1 MARGSI
7 VQRGHSYRVRISYQE
22 DSGKRQQ
29 ISKTASSKGR
39 AEKLR
44 TQILSELDKGIFAK
58 PSKLTVGAYIEQW
71 LKSYVAST
79 VAPRTFESYSYISN
93 THVIPALGNIKLC
106 NLRPQHLQRLY
117 ADKLQQGLSPR
128 TVQLLHVTMHKAL
141 KTAIKT
147 GLLSRNPIDLV
158 DPPKVE
164 RHEMQTMTEEDIS
177 RFLNEARKGDYY
189 SLFYIYLFTGIRR
202 SEALALRWS
211 DVDLLGC
218 QLSINKTMQVL
229 NNKVT
234 FKSPKTPNS
243 RRLVA
248 LSPSTCVV
256 LRLHREAQNKIRKY
270 KEDLPV
276 SDDDLVFCQS
286 DGKPYLPNTISHAW
300 IKLTKRCGLEGVRLH
315 DARHTHATLLFKS
328 GVSAKVIQER
338 LGHSSVAFTMNTYAH
353 VSPGMQKQ
361 AANQFDDTVIL
372 DKSVSKPPISN
383 Y

>member
-1 MARGSI
+1 M
-7 VQRGHSYRVRISYQE
+7 
-22 DSGKRQQ
+22 
-29 ISKTASSKGR
+29 
-39 AEKLR
+39 
-44 TQILSELDKGIFAK
+44 
-58 PSKLTVGAYIEQW
+58 
-71 LKSYVAST
+71 
-79 VAPRTFESYSYISN
+79 
-93 THVIPALGNIKLC
+93 
-106 NLRPQHLQRLY
+106 
-117 ADKLQQGLSPR
+117 
-128 TVQLLHVTMHKAL
+128 
-141 KTAIKT
+141 
-147 GLLSRNPIDLV
+147 
-158 DPPKVE
+158 
-164 RHEMQTMTEEDIS
+164 
-177 RFLNEARKGDYY
+177 
-189 SLFYIYLFTGIRR
+189 
-202 SEALALRWS
+202 
-211 DVDLLGC
+211 LGC

-286 DGKPYLPNTISHAW
+286 DDKPYLPNTISHAW

-338 LGHSSVAFTMNTYAH
+338 LGQSSVAFTMNTYAH

-361 AANQFDDTVIL
+361 AANQFDDAVIL
-372 DKSVSKPPISN
+372 DKSASKPTISN